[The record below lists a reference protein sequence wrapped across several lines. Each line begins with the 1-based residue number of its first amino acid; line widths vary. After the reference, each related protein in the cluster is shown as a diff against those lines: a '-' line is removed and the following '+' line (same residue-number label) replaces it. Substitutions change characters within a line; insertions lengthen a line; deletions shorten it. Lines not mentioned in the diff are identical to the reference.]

1 MYTRLASNVDTL
13 KDRVDSKGKSLQSK
27 DAEISIVALDKDLEN
42 GIENPIFYASRYGM
56 IYNPHENFKPN
67 IAGNHAIKDQ
77 LVDDYWEMLPAARQ
91 VYKEKLKRWGNKVTT
106 VIETVKEDN
115 GELEKMKQLLI
126 EQNEQIKAQQAKISE
141 LAQQAKQGDG
151 IIRHEKFGKIMEL
164 LERKQAVYL
173 HGPAGTGKSELVK
186 QLALDM
192 KLDFYPASTV
202 TQEFKL
208 TGFKDGNGIFHDT
221 NFYKAIKFGGLFFMD
236 EMDSCVSEVLVGING
251 ALANGYFDFPGE
263 TIQAHKDFRMVGAG
277 NTIGRGGNEFYTG
290 RVALDI
296 STLDRFWAIPLYY
309 SPAIDNAVSNGDKEL
324 VEFANAMRKASERS
338 GINILMSYRSISR
351 IANFQD
357 LFSLEEIME
366 MAVIKGIATDD
377 VMMLAQNMEIES
389 KNKYYKAF
397 KQAA

>member
-263 TIQAHKDFRMVGAG
+263 TIKAHKDFRMVGAG

>member
-164 LERKQAVYL
+164 LERRQAVYL

-263 TIQAHKDFRMVGAG
+263 TIKAHKDFRMVGAG